1 LQFLQWIFASLQQNA
16 LQFLQAIA
24 EQLHANF
31 QLLRSPEPTGMQT
44 LEICMQQF
52 TALGAQTI
60 CK

>member
-1 LQFLQWIFASLQQNA
+1 LHLLQWIFASLQTIA
-16 LQFLQAIA
+16 LQLLQARA
-24 EQLHANF
+24 EQLHADF